1 MDWIETGAIG
11 ERIMEQQYYD
21 DIWNWKLNGMLPSN
35 LPSTASNFRATAA
48 KYYVCHV
55 KNILMRNGKIVLRK
69 EPLPE
74 SENRGSSIVEETKLG
89 KELSHVFTLEVVW
102 NGYAKKH
109 VNVFLVGTRTTL
121 LGPPIYRHS
130 CPSHVHPKLFGVCTS
145 I

>member
-69 EPLPE
+69 EQLPE
-74 SENRGSSIVEETKLG
+74 
-89 KELSHVFTLEVVW
+89 VW
-102 NGYAKKH
+102 KSMH
-109 VNVFLVGTRTTL
+109 F
-121 LGPPIYRHS
+121 HS
-130 CPSHVHPKLFGVCTS
+130 GRDKTWQR
-145 I
+145 IK